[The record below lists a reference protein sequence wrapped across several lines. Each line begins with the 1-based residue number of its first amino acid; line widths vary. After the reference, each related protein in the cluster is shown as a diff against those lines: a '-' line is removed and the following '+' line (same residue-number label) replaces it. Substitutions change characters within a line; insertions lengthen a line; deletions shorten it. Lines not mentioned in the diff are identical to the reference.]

1 MKMKIDKRKL
11 AVPVLIGLGVF
22 GLFTH
27 EIGFEEFRV
36 LLSGVDLVL
45 VLLAILFNIGT
56 IIFFTLSWRVLIA
69 EKPSFPRL
77 FQIYLVGVL
86 VSNITPSLGAGGE
99 PVKALLLGNA
109 TDTNSSACFATILT
123 QRVLNLVPFIFVALI
138 GLFFLFFYK
147 NLDFWEVLAILF
159 MLGIVITALLL
170 FIYLYL
176 RKDRLEQLTHKVI
189 KRLTPLIRIFK
200 RDFNYEEYIHTID
213 DSIDLFHDEL
223 KRLSKNNGKLA
234 LALIYSFIGWIS
246 NVAAA
251 YIVFLALNHPIN
263 PGILMITYTIAM
275 VIGMIPLISPGGVGT
290 VDSIMAM
297 LYISTGVPKE
307 IALLS
312 TLLYR
317 LISYWLNTIIG
328 ITATLAEHITINK

>member
-1 MKMKIDKRKL
+1 MEMKIDKRKL

-109 TDTNSSACFATILT
+109 TD
-123 QRVLNLVPFIFVALI
+123 
-138 GLFFLFFYK
+138 
-147 NLDFWEVLAILF
+147 
-159 MLGIVITALLL
+159 
-170 FIYLYL
+170 
-176 RKDRLEQLTHKVI
+176 
-189 KRLTPLIRIFK
+189 
-200 RDFNYEEYIHTID
+200 
-213 DSIDLFHDEL
+213 
-223 KRLSKNNGKLA
+223 
-234 LALIYSFIGWIS
+234 
-246 NVAAA
+246 
-251 YIVFLALNHPIN
+251 
-263 PGILMITYTIAM
+263 
-275 VIGMIPLISPGGVGT
+275 
-290 VDSIMAM
+290 
-297 LYISTGVPKE
+297 
-307 IALLS
+307 
-312 TLLYR
+312 
-317 LISYWLNTIIG
+317 
-328 ITATLAEHITINK
+328 